1 MRIRLET
8 PTWFRRLISQAAQVT
23 IVPILRVLEGL
34 NLRETVFIVFGNFI
48 HEVVAVAESVTT
60 RIIEI
65 VSQLISETVA
75 ITEQVIVNISGY
87 ITASVSELTQI
98 VEIVTIVVVEFIS
111 LPISEIV
118 SVAENVSAVV
128 GEFVSRSV
136 TEIVSITENVV
147 STIYETI
154 TITRSELVNVLENVN
169 TILTGG
175 GNLQWDYSVAYD
187 QQGNQITLDLSSLQ
201 DNNTST
207 AVNIYYT
214 PPAPSN
220 PRRFVV
226 GWNEG
231 RWFMQINIH
240 INDYTTGKQ
249 LIVTIRDSFGYT
261 QTAVLNI
268 TGTGWYYVYTDFYEI
283 ADVKEVE
290 FAPDT
295 SVLGYIG
302 ISEVWFVE
310 GF

>member
-1 MRIRLET
+1 MRWFDKIVRLEDIKWLERLVRHGLSVGVI
-8 PTWFRRLISQAAQVT
+8 PTLLRRT
-23 IVPILRVLEGL
+23 ILSI
-34 NLRETVFIVFGNFI
+34 RETVLVGLTTMIKTTVNI
-48 HEVVAVAESVTT
+48 LESVRVVLNWSVLYNEVVSVFESVLIDL
-60 RIIEI
+60 REI
-65 VSQLISETVA
+65 GSLLFTESLRVIETV
-75 ITEQVIVNISGY
+75 
-87 ITASVSELTQI
+87 
-98 VEIVTIVVVEFIS
+98 VT
-111 LPISEIV
+111 
-118 SVAENVSAVV
+118 
-128 GEFVSRSV
+128 
-136 TEIVSITENVV
+136 
-147 STIYETI
+147 TIYETI
-154 TITRSELVNVLENVN
+154 TRNLTENLNILETVVTYISSSLSASVNEVVN
-169 TILTGG
+169 LIETVSYQLQTQST
-175 GNLQWDYSVAYD
+175 LQWDYSVAYN

-214 PPAPSN
+214 PPVPSN

-226 GWNEG
+226 GWNEA

-240 INDYTTGKQ
+240 INGYTTGKQ

-268 TGTGWYYVYTDFYEI
+268 TGTGWYLVYPDFYEI
-283 ADVKEVE
+283 ANVKEVE